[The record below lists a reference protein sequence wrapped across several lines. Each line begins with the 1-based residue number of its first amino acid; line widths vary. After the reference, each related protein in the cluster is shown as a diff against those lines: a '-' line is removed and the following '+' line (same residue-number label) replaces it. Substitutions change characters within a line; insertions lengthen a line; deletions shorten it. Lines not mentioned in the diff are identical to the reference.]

1 MPVIFNLERVFILKK
16 KLSSAICIS
25 LILILTVIF
34 LLPKKT
40 VLPDL
45 TGKSFRVGCADDL
58 SATAYAEGAAEF
70 MREFGC
76 DITFVTERGGC
87 DVFLTS
93 GNDFSGFRP
102 ITEFADIHD
111 KLYTRSIIENNCS
124 KDGEIY
130 GLSNV
135 LMGSLSYC
143 EYDESAFSAD
153 SLPYTL
159 FRKHKWDRDNFIALS
174 GKEGPAFSAD
184 WNDPT
189 INIRYAFSADKK
201 GNIFF
206 DYGSQ
211 PQIEWLN
218 FLRTLIY
225 DNGVESTENAAFRI
239 GFLPQLMLG
248 AAGGEVQKRYIP
260 LPSKQGKMQDI
271 FVTEYHFSVPETAP
285 DPQASVM
292 LANYMIRACA
302 DTRLSMYEA
311 NMTAEDFAL
320 FKKQLQKFY
329 TFPPVSIPKI
339 PFVNDFVRGKT
350 VTEHIYNAKNNVT
363 EK

>member
-1 MPVIFNLERVFILKK
+1 MI
-16 KLSSAICIS
+16 
-25 LILILTVIF
+25 IF
-34 LLPKKT
+34 LLPKKS
-40 VLPDL
+40 VLPNI
-45 TGKSFRVGCADDL
+45 TGKSLIVGCADDL
-58 SATAYAEGAAEF
+58 SATAYADGAEKF
-70 MREFGC
+70 MKEFGC
-76 DITFVTERGGC
+76 DVSFVTKRDGC

-93 GNDFSGFRP
+93 GCDFSGFQP
-102 ITEFADIHD
+102 ITKFVDKHD

-130 GLSNV
+130 GISNI

-143 EYDESAFSAD
+143 EYDEAAFDAD
-153 SLPYTL
+153 SLPYNL
-159 FRKHKWDRDNFIALS
+159 FRNHKWNRDNFIFIS
-174 GKEGPAFSAD
+174 GKDAPPFSAD
-184 WNDPT
+184 WSDST
-189 INIRYAFSADKK
+189 LNIRYAFSTDNK

-225 DNGVESTENAAFRI
+225 DNGMAAKENAAFQI

-248 AAGGEVQKRYIP
+248 TADYAVQRRYIP
-260 LPSKQGKMQDI
+260 LPSKHGKMQDI
-271 FVTEYHFSVPETAP
+271 FVTEYHFSVPETAS

-292 LANYMIRACA
+292 LANYMIRACS

-329 TFPPVSIPKI
+329 TFPPVAIPKI
-339 PFVNDFVRGKT
+339 PFVSDFVRGKT
-350 VTEHIYNAKNNVT
+350 VTEHIYNVKNNVT
-363 EK
+363 VE